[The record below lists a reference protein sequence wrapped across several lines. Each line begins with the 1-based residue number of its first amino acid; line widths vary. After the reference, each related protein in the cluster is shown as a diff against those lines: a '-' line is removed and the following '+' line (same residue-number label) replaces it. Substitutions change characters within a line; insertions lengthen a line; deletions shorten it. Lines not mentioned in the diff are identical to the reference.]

1 MAHFRSSYTSQIM
14 DILNNV
20 SKQKNETKK
29 VIEEIRTVQ
38 KDINMQ
44 EGKLSRTYADTDHL
58 LFEVNLQLFRISM
71 VFSEIVKNINSIMLK
86 RVKYFGTRASIRKPC
101 RILA

>member
-1 MAHFRSSYTSQIM
+1 MSNFIECYTFKYQFYYRSSYTSQIM

-20 SKQKNETKK
+20 TKQKNETKK
-29 VIEEIRTVQ
+29 VIEEIQTVQ

-58 LFEVNLQLFRISM
+58 LFEVN
-71 VFSEIVKNINSIMLK
+71 
-86 RVKYFGTRASIRKPC
+86 
-101 RILA
+101 

>member
-1 MAHFRSSYTSQIM
+1 M

-58 LFEVNLQLFRISM
+58 LFEVNIRKID
-71 VFSEIVKNINSIMLK
+71 NWN
-86 RVKYFGTRASIRKPC
+86 FGTA
-101 RILA
+101 ILQNFEILFNFVSFGSKLSKLSSSKNAIGKVR

>member
-1 MAHFRSSYTSQIM
+1 M

-20 SKQKNETKK
+20 SKQKNETRK

-58 LFEVNLQLFRISM
+58 LFEVKIEKLQKS
-71 VFSEIVKNINSIMLK
+71 KK
-86 RVKYFGTRASIRKPC
+86 RKKRKKS
-101 RILA
+101 